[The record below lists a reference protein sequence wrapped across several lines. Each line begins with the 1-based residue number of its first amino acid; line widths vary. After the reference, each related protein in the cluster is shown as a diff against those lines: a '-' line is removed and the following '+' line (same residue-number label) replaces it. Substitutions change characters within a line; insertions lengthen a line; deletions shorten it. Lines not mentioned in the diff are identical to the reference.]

1 MQRLYGFHLAFEKAH
16 ERIGCEEDRAR
27 SHLIAEDLAT
37 LGVDRDTIAR
47 LPLCECLKPPRGEAE
62 RLGALYVLEGSTMGG
77 VQIARALRAV
87 IDEPDG
93 AGRRFFLGYGDR
105 HGAMW
110 RAFLAQLEQLA
121 EDPEQAER
129 ATLAAVDAFEQFEL
143 WMKDWNVLYRH
154 PAQGRPEFAQAGAT

>member
-1 MQRLYGFHLAFEKAH
+1 
-16 ERIGCEEDRAR
+16 
-27 SHLIAEDLAT
+27 
-37 LGVDRDTIAR
+37 
-47 LPLCECLKPPRGEAE
+47 
-62 RLGALYVLEGSTMGG
+62 MGG

-87 IDEPDG
+87 IDKPDG

-143 WMKDWNVLYRH
+143 WMKDWNVLCRH